1 MNNVDISRYGK
12 RIVQAIWDPEPQ
24 NEDTSPIWCLGRRY
38 ESTRGSSNCSN
49 DKAQVSD
56 SSVQSVRPM
65 APSSVGS
72 FYQIDGRET
81 KEAQV
86 ATAVQSTWPVDFLD
100 DFEARIWLTYRSAF
114 EPIPKSDD
122 PRATAGMS
130 LSIRLKSQLNGQSG
144 FTSDTGWGCM
154 IRSGQSLLANALAIT
169 RLGRGM

>member
-24 NEDTSPIWCLGRRY
+24 NEETSPIWCLGRRY
-38 ESTRGSSNCSN
+38 ESTLATSDRNNGA
-49 DKAQVSD
+49 AQSLD
-56 SSVQSVRPM
+56 SSAQTDRTT
-65 APSSVGS
+65 APSSLGS

-86 ATAVQSTWPVDFLD
+86 ATAVRSTWPVEFLD
-100 DFEARIWLTYRSAF
+100 DFEARVWLTYRSAF

-122 PRATAGMS
+122 PRAIAGMS